1 MKNRKKVS
9 FPRLKISKYFILFLI
24 FLALLTFSEKPAVTQ
39 KFTPKKNYYQSPE
52 VSLSPSR
59 APFTWDVEKVDEHI
73 TKISLPPDPRMS
85 TPEELFIAMNDYR
98 KAQNAQVLQKSDLLC
113 SIAENRAK
121 EQLEKGNW
129 ITMKGLVNSPK
140 TKLSFKAWEKF
151 FLEEVSRNTEYTS
164 LNTAGTALSRDTGKQ

>member
-59 APFTWDVEKVDEHI
+59 APFSWDVEKVDEHI

-98 KAQNAQVLQKSDLLC
+98 KAQNVQVLQKSDLLC

-140 TKLSFKAWEKF
+140 TKLS
-151 FLEEVSRNTEYTS
+151 
-164 LNTAGTALSRDTGKQ
+164 